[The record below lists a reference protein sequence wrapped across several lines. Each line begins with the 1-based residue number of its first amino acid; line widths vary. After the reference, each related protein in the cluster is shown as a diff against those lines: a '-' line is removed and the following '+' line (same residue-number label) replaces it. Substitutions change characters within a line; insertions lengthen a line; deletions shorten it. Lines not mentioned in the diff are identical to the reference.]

1 VKLSTLL
8 KGLCIAL
15 LPGGVDLGCVLG
27 DDEEEEVK
35 TDPHSSNAFISAI
48 RGLMPATVEMD
59 EWCKCI
65 AYELDNV
72 RINFVAAAQRE
83 AHAESLARIEE
94 LEAALEQISEIYP
107 WRALREFATRI
118 DDAYRTRRAR
128 QAMTRL
134 LCAIFG
140 CRDVILRPRRWTWLT
155 CSRCFRSTWWK

>member
-1 VKLSTLL
+1 MHRTRR
-8 KGLCIAL
+8 
-15 LPGGVDLGCVLG
+15 VDLGCVLG

-94 LEAALEQISEIYP
+94 LEAALEQISDSSVASLEATELTAIA
-107 WRALREFATRI
+107 RAAL
-118 DDAYRTRRAR
+118 
-128 QAMTRL
+128 
-134 LCAIFG
+134 G
-140 CRDVILRPRRWTWLT
+140 KP
-155 CSRCFRSTWWK
+155 